1 MDKSPIRHPVQAVA
15 AGSLSLLRKTGRHFA
30 GSYSSWLRTS
40 NETVYDI
47 DAFLEISGL
56 ARGEYD
62 VATGM
67 VSWPPT
73 INHFPGLADLSNTI
87 SIQKHFRYYLHPDA
101 QLAQEALDRA
111 IRDNVRTEA
120 EVFTEIST
128 KACPGHRFTFT
139 PLFDTNGTA
148 TKVVCLLQDISGT
161 RSLSLDTQNLLNSTV
176 RIAENTQDVLFRIS
190 LPDGTYEHISQ
201 AVQKITGYPPLV
213 WYRNPYFLLDII
225 QPAWLSKFKRKFRK
239 FLQKC
244 GPGEFTFPILHKRG
258 NVRWI
263 HLRASILRDD
273 HGELVA
279 IEGIASDI
287 TERKREEMERN
298 QLIRELQKALAEVK
312 VLSGLLPICSF
323 CKKVRDDQGYWK
335 QIESYITEHS
345 ELFFTHGLCPDCL
358 SHHYPEYSPSRSAGR
373 RDPEL

>member
-1 MDKSPIRHPVQAVA
+1 MDKNPIRHPVQAVA

-30 GSYSSWLRTS
+30 GSYSSWIRSS
-40 NETVYDI
+40 NEKVHDVDTI
-47 DAFLEISGL
+47 LEIAGL
-56 ARGEYD
+56 VRGEYD

-73 INHFPGLADLSNTI
+73 INHFPGLAELSTPI
-87 SIQKHFRYYLHPDA
+87 SIQEHFQYYSQPDA

-128 KACPGHRFTFT
+128 KACTGHRFTFT
-139 PLFDTNGTA
+139 PMFDTNGKA
-148 TKVVCLLQDISGT
+148 IKVVCLLQDISET
-161 RSLSLDTQNLLNSTV
+161 RSVSLDTQSHLNSAV
-176 RIAENTQDVLFRIS
+176 RIAENTQDILFRLS
-190 LPDGTYEHISQ
+190 LTDGTYEHISQ
-201 AVQKITGYPPLV
+201 AVLKITGYPPLV

-225 QPAWLSKFKRKFRK
+225 QPAWLAKFKRKFRK
-239 FLQKC
+239 FLQKT
-244 GPGEFTFPILHKRG
+244 GPEEFTFPILHKRG
-258 NVRWI
+258 DIRWL
-263 HLRASILRDD
+263 HLRASLLKDD
-273 HGELVA
+273 QGELLA

-298 QLIRELQKALAEVK
+298 QIIRELQKALAEVK

-358 SHHYPEYSPSRSAGR
+358 SHHYPEYSPSRSAAL